1 MERKYQ
7 MIKEVADA
15 LQNRIQED
23 NLPIKIEFGEEE
35 VDCHGDKQVDVLLEY
50 DDPDLVND
58 VLTDTINMTYNL
70 V

>member
-7 MIKEVADA
+7 MIKELADA
-15 LQNRIQED
+15 LQNRIQEE
-23 NLPIKIEFGEEE
+23 NFPIKIEFGEEE
-35 VDCHGDKQVDVLLEY
+35 VDCNGDKQVDVLLEY

-58 VLTDTINMTYNL
+58 VLTDTINLTYNL

>member
-7 MIKEVADA
+7 MIKELADA
-15 LQNRIQED
+15 LQNRIQEE
-23 NLPIKIEFGEEE
+23 NFPIKIEFGEDV
-35 VDCHGDKQVDVLLEY
+35 VDCYGDRQVDVLLEY

>member
-1 MERKYQ
+1 MNRKYQ
-7 MIKEVADA
+7 MTKELADA
-15 LQNRIQED
+15 VQNRIQEED
-23 NLPIKIEFGEEE
+23 LPIKIHFGKEE

-50 DDPDLVND
+50 DDPDLVNV

>member
-7 MIKEVADA
+7 MIKELADA
-15 LQNRIQED
+15 LQNRIQEE

-35 VDCHGDKQVDVLLEY
+35 VDCNGDKQVDVLLEY

-58 VLTDTINMTYNL
+58 VLTDTINKTYNL

>member
-7 MIKEVADA
+7 MIKELADA
-15 LQNRIQED
+15 LQNRIQEE

-35 VDCHGDKQVDVLLEY
+35 VDYNGDKQVDVLLEY